1 MKKTIFLTFSFVILT
16 SFVGISVGNLLP
28 TEKQS
33 VEKIFANDRIEIRI
47 TNHGGFGADVIGIS
61 KLTVKRKNNGKEYRI
76 KYNDKL
82 DGKKSE
88 FKIMNDPL
96 EQLTKRISSL
106 IPGDVKHMQDDIE
119 TNIKSL
125 LQSTLTRMN
134 LVTREEFDVQ
144 SAVLQRTREKLEQLE
159 KKIEKLK

>member
-1 MKKTIFLTFSFVILT
+1 MQALCQVNKLLLYQSF
-16 SFVGISVGNLLP
+16 
-28 TEKQS
+28 
-33 VEKIFANDRIEIRI
+33 KIFFAFSATTTDRLMHHI
-47 TNHGGFGADVIGIS
+47 GALISAWLHIGAC
-61 KLTVKRKNNGKEYRI
+61 LYALFDLQWPRR
-76 KYNDKL
+76 
-82 DGKKSE
+82 KKSE

-119 TNIKSL
+119 ANIKSL

-159 KKIEKLK
+159 KQLEELK

>member
-1 MKKTIFLTFSFVILT
+1 MAATTDRLMHH
-16 SFVGISVGNLLP
+16 ISAHI
-28 TEKQS
+28 S
-33 VEKIFANDRIEIRI
+33 AWFHI
-47 TNHGGFGADVIGIS
+47 GACLYALFD
-61 KLTVKRKNNGKEYRI
+61 LQWPRR
-76 KYNDKL
+76 
-82 DGKKSE
+82 KKSE

-119 TNIKSL
+119 ANIKSL

-159 KKIEKLK
+159 KQVEKLQDSATKD